1 MPDVFVS
8 ASIPEDILAPL
19 RESADVDM
27 WAGPGVV
34 PRAELRERLPGCV
47 GWLSMLTDLVDAE
60 LLDAAPD
67 LFVISQMAVG
77 VDNIDVAAC
86 RRRGILIG
94 HTPNVLTETV
104 ADTAFALMA
113 AVMRRLPEAE
123 KMVRAGEWGPWDPW
137 QFLGRDL
144 HGAVLGIIGMGRIGR
159 AVAHRAAGFDMQI
172 VFTTP
177 TAKEIT
183 GARQV
188 ELGELLRISD
198 VVLVAAPLN
207 EETRG
212 LIGEAELG
220 QMRAD
225 AFLINIARGPLVD
238 TAALVDALANGSIA
252 GAALDVT
259 DPEPIPADHPLL
271 ALPKCLVVPHI
282 GSASIRA
289 RRAMAGLA
297 VDNLVAAL
305 RGAPMPAPLPDRRS
319 AGEDDQ

>member
-1 MPDVFVS
+1 
-8 ASIPEDILAPL
+8 
-19 RESADVDM
+19 
-27 WAGPGVV
+27 
-34 PRAELRERLPGCV
+34 
-47 GWLSMLTDLVDAE
+47 
-60 LLDAAPD
+60 
-67 LFVISQMAVG
+67 
-77 VDNIDVAAC
+77 
-86 RRRGILIG
+86 
-94 HTPNVLTETV
+94 
-104 ADTAFALMA
+104 
-113 AVMRRLPEAE
+113 
-123 KMVRAGEWGPWDPW
+123 
-137 QFLGRDL
+137 
-144 HGAVLGIIGMGRIGR
+144 
-159 AVAHRAAGFDMQI
+159 